1 VAIKVHGDFAF
12 AHYYYASLYQEKKGE
27 EEVSQGRW
35 TDILKKEGDKWLLIG
50 DHGGETED
58 ED

>member
-1 VAIKVHGDFAF
+1 LVFPAKPFFISGK
-12 AHYYYASLYQEKKGE
+12 EKS
-27 EEVSQGRW
+27 SQGRW

-50 DHGGETED
+50 DHGGPTED